1 MKNVVKYIIISI
13 TCISLFLVACK
24 EEFLEVTPFGTLNED
39 VLGNIDGLD
48 GLLIAAYAELDGWAG
63 WATGPVWDAVG
74 TNWLMADVTS
84 DDAYKGTDAGDQ
96 PPMNPVERNE
106 HDPSSRVP
114 NTNWNS
120 NYDGIARAN
129 DVIRIANKAEGIT
142 PERIAQYIAEA
153 RFLRGHYHFTLI
165 KMFGAKIPYV
175 DENAPSDGII
185 PNDREIWADVQADF
199 EAAMGVLPATQT
211 QVGRSTSWAAK
222 AYLGRVMLYQKNY
235 AGALALFND
244 VINGGGFS
252 LIPNFADVHG
262 SAGNNGPHSIFQ
274 IQHSVNDGVPDG
286 ENGNYG
292 EVLNNPHNGSAAG
305 GCCGFYQPSHNL
317 VNSFKTVNGL
327 PIVNSNDVDI
337 THDQGCFANSGDCCT
352 QDANGNCTV
361 AYAVDP
367 TPVDPRLDHTVGRKG
382 VPYLDWGIHS
392 GIGYVRDQAYGGPF
406 SPKKRIFKLAEQNTN
421 SVSGHSWGANG
432 ATAINYNIIR
442 YADVL
447 LMAAECN
454 AELSNL
460 EEARTLVNQVRSRV
474 KDNPQT
480 WVKLPSGEN
489 AANYEIELYDTPFAS
504 QADAITAV
512 RLEKRLEFG
521 MEGTRLF
528 DLNRWGIS
536 VEVMNA
542 YYAKESEAG
551 KRAYLI
557 GASFAPH
564 RVLNPIPQQAI
575 DRSVGSLTQ
584 NPGY

>member
-1 MKNVVKYIIISI
+1 
-13 TCISLFLVACK
+13 
-24 EEFLEVTPFGTLNED
+24 
-39 VLGNIDGLD
+39 
-48 GLLIAAYAELDGWAG
+48 
-63 WATGPVWDAVG
+63 
-74 TNWLMADVTS
+74 
-84 DDAYKGTDAGDQ
+84 
-96 PPMNPVERNE
+96 
-106 HDPSSRVP
+106 
-114 NTNWNS
+114 
-120 NYDGIARAN
+120 
-129 DVIRIANKAEGIT
+129 
-142 PERIAQYIAEA
+142 
-153 RFLRGHYHFTLI
+153 
-165 KMFGAKIPYV
+165 
-175 DENAPSDGII
+175 
-185 PNDREIWADVQADF
+185 
-199 EAAMGVLPATQT
+199 MGVLPATQT

-222 AYLGRVMLYQKNY
+222 AYLGRVMLYQKNF

-252 LIPNFADVHG
+252 LIPNFGDVHG

-292 EVLNNPHNGSAAG
+292 EVLNNPHNGSAGG
-305 GCCGFYQPSHNL
+305 GCCGFYQPTHNL

-327 PIVNSNDVDI
+327 PVVNSNDVDI
-337 THDQGCFANSGDCCT
+337 THDQGCFANAGDCCT
-352 QDANGNCTV
+352 TDANGNCTV

-454 AELSNL
+454 AELNNL

-489 AANYEIELYDTPFAS
+489 AANYEIELYDNAFAS

-536 VEVMNA
+536 VDVMNA
-542 YYAKESEAG
+542 YYSKESQPG
-551 KRAYLI
+551 KRNYLI